1 MARNKSESAQESNT
15 PTPGGT
21 MQVGGTAIAGLESI
35 PKGSIPDES
44 PIQRG
49 SVVKRSEADPVPDR
63 FVVTK
68 PAKVLLGGFRT
79 ELAEGKIIDTS
90 NYDIAMLKRLGV
102 RMTPYTEED

>member
-1 MARNKSESAQESNT
+1 
-15 PTPGGT
+15 

-44 PIQRG
+44 PVQRG
-49 SVVKRSEADPVPDR
+49 SVVKRSETDPTPDR

-68 PAKVLLGGFRT
+68 PAKVLVGGFRT
-79 ELAEGKIIDTS
+79 ELPEGKIIDTS

-102 RMTPYTEED
+102 RLQPYTED